1 MSAITEDQN
10 ERILNLIKERME
22 LGVERYGHGLRA
34 NDDTRQWGTK
44 ENSWCEMALEE
55 ILDGMVY
62 MAAQIIRIQDTMR
75 LFPDSPVSS
84 TNDDEIV
91 YKGKPPMPPSP
102 PTKQSLPVSIRKLT
116 AGVRPPFLSPE
127 PSMAIKTASMPKSTG
142 GSPGLLDW

>member
-75 LFPDSPVSS
+75 L
-84 TNDDEIV
+84 
-91 YKGKPPMPPSP
+91 SP
-102 PTKQSLPVSIRKLT
+102 PTRPIEPAFCGENDRTVLPPRHPPASPASPISIRKLT
-116 AGVRPPFLSPE
+116 DGERAPCLSPE
-127 PSMAIKTASMPKSTG
+127 QGRWKKAEHETEFREPESSN
-142 GSPGLLDW
+142 SP